1 MLFDLFF
8 NNHGSYEVLAKVRKH
23 YFEKKEKEIILL
35 IDADGK
41 YDAEKIAKRQLK
53 DSGYSNIDIMSVRL
67 KKYK

>member
-23 YFEKKEKEIILL
+23 YFEKEIILL

-53 DSGYSNIDIMSVRL
+53 DNGYSNIDIMSVRL

>member
-23 YFEKKEKEIILL
+23 YFEKEKEIILL

-53 DSGYSNIDIMSVRL
+53 DNGYSNIDIISVRL